1 MVKIKKATKKLIV
14 GSVVTL
20 LVVGFIGTMFGFV
33 DLSKIKTADLEVPDF
48 GDLGNVADA
57 DGGIPDGYNV
67 QLTGATMTAA
77 FVDEYERGNEFV
89 PDSIQF
95 RPVGGGSWSAI
106 TSGTT
111 TATPGNCYDFYATN
125 STSLNDVYLGNKCAP
140 YANSWVLGADEGFI
154 MTVTATAPTI
164 RIWDDGGVLLTDN
177 GTGATAGNNQTM
189 ASAET
194 ATLKFEIQGE
204 SEKSTNP
211 IRCVLENNGT
221 VIKEASLIG
230 TGATKIGTGK
240 PQIYNLESTQS
251 ITNVYDLP
259 AIKDGAIWS
268 GYYRI
273 ESKTGQDASA
283 SFSEVVCFD
292 KQHYIDA
299 DTGAIAL
306 NVENT
311 AGTAQNKI
319 SGFDYRVRFD

>member
-240 PQIYNLESTQS
+240 PQI
-251 ITNVYDLP
+251 
-259 AIKDGAIWS
+259 
-268 GYYRI
+268 
-273 ESKTGQDASA
+273 
-283 SFSEVVCFD
+283 
-292 KQHYIDA
+292 
-299 DTGAIAL
+299 
-306 NVENT
+306 
-311 AGTAQNKI
+311 
-319 SGFDYRVRFD
+319 